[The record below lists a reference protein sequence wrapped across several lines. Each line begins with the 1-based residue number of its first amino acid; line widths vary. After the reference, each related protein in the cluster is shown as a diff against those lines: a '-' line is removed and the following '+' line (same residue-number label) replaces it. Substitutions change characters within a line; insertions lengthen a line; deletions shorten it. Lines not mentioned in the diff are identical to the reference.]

1 MGWLI
6 DLLPLSYTN
15 SVVLIGA
22 AILGLTAGVLGSFAV
37 LRQRSLVGDALSHA
51 ALPGVAVAFIVTGA
65 KDATSLAVGA
75 GLACMVGA
83 LLMVAIERTGRIR
96 PDAAIGVVLA
106 GFFSIG
112 IVLLT
117 YLSNFNNANQAGLE
131 TYLFGQAAGLLERDL
146 VAMAA
151 LGALSFALIAIGWRP
166 LKTTLFD
173 PAFAGSAGLP
183 VRALEV
189 AMTALLVVAVVVGI
203 RTVGAILMVGLLIA
217 PAVIARQLVDRLL
230 PMLVL
235 AGVVGALAGATGA
248 LVSQGA
254 ELPTGPV
261 IILVAIA
268 MVIAAVLLA
277 PRRGV
282 AWRWR
287 KLLRDRR
294 RASTEATLIDLET
307 ALHAGPPPT
316 AEELALAGARPASTV
331 ARALRDLDRAGML
344 RRDAGGG
351 IFLSESGAA
360 AAHALLERRQ
370 LWSAWLEH
378 GWRLELPD
386 AREPNPADL
395 RASLGDELT
404 DELLVLAT
412 RGADAE
418 SVPSG
423 EDVQ

>member
-22 AILGLTAGVLGSFAV
+22 VILGLTAGVLGSFAV
-37 LRQRSLVGDALSHA
+37 LRERSLVGDALSHA

-65 KDATSLAVGA
+65 KDASSLAVGA
-75 GLACMVGA
+75 GIACLAGA

-106 GFFSIG
+106 GFFSLG

-117 YLSNFNNANQAGLE
+117 YLANFNNANQAGLD

-146 VAMAA
+146 VLMAA
-151 LGALSFALIAIGWRP
+151 LCALTVTAVAIAWRP

-173 PAFAGSAGLP
+173 PAFAGSVGLP

-203 RTVGAILMVGLLIA
+203 RTVGAILMVGLLIV
-217 PAVIARQLVDRLL
+217 PAVVARQLVGRL
-230 PMLVL
+230 PLVL
-235 AGVVGALAGATGA
+235 VVAGLVGAAVGATGA
-248 LVSQGA
+248 LISQSA

-261 IILVAIA
+261 IILVGTAA
-268 MVIAAVLLA
+268 VIAAVLLA
-277 PRRGV
+277 PGRGL

-287 KLLRDRR
+287 KLIRDRR
-294 RASTEATLIDLET
+294 RTLVEGTLVDLET

-316 AEELALAGARPASTV
+316 ADELALAGAHSPSAVR
-331 ARALRDLDRAGML
+331 RALADLDRAGML
-344 RRDAGGG
+344 ERDGDGR
-351 IFLSESGAA
+351 IHLSEAGAA
-360 AAHALLERRQ
+360 AAHAVLERRD

-404 DELLVLAT
+404 DELLTLA
-412 RGADAE
+412 RAG
-418 SVPSG
+418 
-423 EDVQ
+423 

>member
-6 DLLPLSYTN
+6 DLVPLSYTS

-37 LRQRSLVGDALSHA
+37 LRERSLVGDALSHA
-51 ALPGVAVAFIVTGA
+51 ALPGVAIAFIVTGA
-65 KDATSLAVGA
+65 KDASSLAVGA
-75 GLACMVGA
+75 GLACLVGA

-106 GFFSIG
+106 GFFSLG

-117 YLSNFNNANQAGLE
+117 YLSNFNNANQAGLD

-146 VAMAA
+146 AIMAA
-151 LGALSFALIAIGWRP
+151 LATTSFALIAIAWRP

-173 PAFAGSAGLP
+173 PAFAGSVGLP

-189 AMTALLVVAVVVGI
+189 AMTALLVIAVVVGI

-217 PAVIARQLVDRLL
+217 PVVIARQLVGTL
-230 PMLVL
+230 PRVLAL
-235 AGVVGALAGATGA
+235 AGVAGAVVGASGA
-248 LVSQGA
+248 LLSQSA

-261 IILVAIA
+261 IVLVAVA
-268 MVIAAVLLA
+268 GVIAALLLA
-277 PRRGV
+277 PGRGI

-287 KLLRDRR
+287 RLVRDRR
-294 RASTEATLIDLET
+294 RAETEGTLIDLET

-316 AEELALAGARPASTV
+316 AEELVLASARPASAV
-331 ARALRDLDRAGML
+331 RRALRDLDRAGML
-344 RRDAGGG
+344 SRDGDGRV
-351 IFLSESGAA
+351 FLSESGAA
-360 AAHALLERRQ
+360 AAHAVIERRD

-378 GWRLELPD
+378 GWRLDLPD

-395 RASLGDELT
+395 RGSLGDQVT
-404 DELLVLAT
+404 DRLLSLSADDGGG
-412 RGADAE
+412 GAR
-418 SVPSG
+418 
-423 EDVQ
+423 

>member
-15 SVVLIGA
+15 SVVLIGSV
-22 AILGLTAGVLGSFAV
+22 ILGLTAGALGSFAV
-37 LRQRSLVGDALSHA
+37 LRERSLVGDALSHA

-65 KDATSLAVGA
+65 KDASSLAVGA
-75 GLACMVGA
+75 GLACLVGA

-106 GFFSIG
+106 GFFSLG

-117 YLSNFNNANQAGLE
+117 YLANFNNANQAGLD

-146 VAMAA
+146 VLMAA
-151 LGALSFALIAIGWRP
+151 LCALTVGLIALVWRP
-166 LKTTLFD
+166 LKVTLFD
-173 PAFAGSAGLP
+173 PAFAGSVGLP

-203 RTVGAILMVGLLIA
+203 RTVGAILMVGLLIV
-217 PAVIARQLVDRLL
+217 PTVVARQLTGRL
-230 PMLVL
+230 PRVL
-235 AGVVGALAGATGA
+235 AVAGLVGAAVGATGA
-248 LVSQGA
+248 LISQRA

-261 IILVAIA
+261 IILVGTAA
-268 MVIAAVLLA
+268 VVAAVLLA
-277 PRRGV
+277 PGRGI
-282 AWRWR
+282 AWRAR
-287 KLLRDRR
+287 KLVRDRR
-294 RASTEATLIDLET
+294 RALVEATLVDLET
-307 ALHAGPPPT
+307 ALHGGPPPT
-316 AEELALAGARPASTV
+316 AHELALASARSPAAV
-331 ARALRDLDRAGML
+331 RRALRDLDRAGML
-344 RRDAGGG
+344 SRDREGR

-360 AAHALLERRQ
+360 AAHAVLERRD

-395 RASLGDELT
+395 RGSLGDELT
-404 DELLVLAT
+404 DELLELGRTA
-412 RGADAE
+412 
-418 SVPSG
+418 
-423 EDVQ
+423 